1 MENIMAL
8 IALTMTVA
16 LMQLESVQSA
26 AIGEIAKNVHSDLV
40 LFDAGLNPQQ
50 SRRSRSLDLDVPA
63 GGAVDL
69 FYRYGFFSLSVR
81 VVPRDD
87 AGKWLVREPT
97 ADIFDKTSV
106 VKSQVAGADTFAK
119 QPFQIFLCEDLQEL
133 LEAFFRDF
141 KADGVEQPHKLF
153 TGSWRLPTAAQY
165 LGLSPKALDGSEHS
179 YVLVKLVR
187 NKNTQSVV
195 GNGIRLDQEAGAAA
209 QDVNVGD
216 NEAILKFVKNYGTH
230 YFRSI
235 TVGESVYQV
244 FAISKEQMQSLSSS
258 FAGGRL
264 GLNEWPI
271 LFEKYLQPGLVKE
284 TGEIRAASGDD
295 NLQRFMDQQLRI
307 EGHVGS
313 YPNLI
318 EGLIKNPGNVQ
329 RLEELTSDTTAIV
342 GLDFASL
349 RDFFPSPEVRVFYDE
364 TFAAQSALWGANI

>member
-1 MENIMAL
+1 MMKMTTTIIVLAL
-8 IALTMTVA
+8 LA
-16 LMQLESVQSA
+16 LMQLEPVQSA

-40 LFDAGLNPQQ
+40 FFDAGLNPQQ
-50 SRRSRSLDLDVPA
+50 TRRSRRLDLETPA

-87 AGKWLVREPT
+87 PGKWLVREPT

-106 VKSQVAGADTFAK
+106 VKSEVAGADTFAR

-133 LEAFFRDF
+133 LDAYFHDF
-141 KADGVEQPHKLF
+141 KADGVEVPHKLF
-153 TGSWRLPTAAQY
+153 TGSWRLPTAASY
-165 LGLSPKALDGSEHS
+165 LGLSPKALDGSENS

-187 NKNTQSVV
+187 EKNTQSVA
-195 GNGIRLDQEAGAAA
+195 GRIRLDQETGADARA
-209 QDVNVGD
+209 VNPGD
-216 NEAILKFVKNYGTH
+216 NDAILKFVKNYGTH

-244 FAISKEQMQSLSSS
+244 FAISKDQMQSLSSS
-258 FAGGRL
+258 FAGRGRL
-264 GLNEWPI
+264 SLNEWPT
-271 LFEKYLQPGLVKE
+271 LYEKYLQPGFVLE
-284 TGEIRAASGDD
+284 TGEIKAASGDEK
-295 NLQRFMDQQLRI
+295 LQRFMDQALRI
-307 EGHVGS
+307 EGQTQS

-329 RLEELTSDTTAIV
+329 RLEELSKDSTAIV

-349 RDFFPSPEVRVFYDE
+349 RDFFPSPEVRAFYDE